1 MGGETVTMLRLNN
14 VTKTYGKGKNAFT
27 ALKGVSID
35 FPTEGLV
42 IILGKSGSGKST
54 LLNIMGG
61 LDRASSGE
69 IIIDGRST
77 AEFAPKD
84 YDFYR
89 NTYVGMV
96 FQEFNLIDEITLA
109 ENIAISLRLQTD
121 SPELSRIDD
130 ALAAVGLANMGYRKP
145 TELSGGQRQRV
156 AIARALIKNPEI
168 ILADE
173 PTGALDFATGEYIF
187 DTLKKIARDKLV
199 VVVTHD
205 RELAYSYGDRI
216 VEIVDGEIVSD
227 KTRTEKSGKVTAL
240 SANVLQVDCGAS
252 VTADDVNGK
261 LKKGVNYVGIYQDR
275 DRLSAA
281 YPEILKAT
289 DDRDGENSSDFAPT
303 ESAEET
309 NDVQFKLKEGRLKF
323 KDAFSMAVSN
333 IKRTKRKFIFLIAF
347 TSIAFVFMIISF
359 ILSTLSSAQLV
370 SSTVFDGG
378 NGGQVSVSK
387 LIETDDGKSLVA
399 LADSDVSAVSEAV
412 GKPVL
417 KHYSNKLSPVFAHK
431 QTSID
436 RNADGSDGTYGF
448 DYFTGIIA
456 GSPRD
461 IGLGVTG
468 ADKCVNTDEI
478 IISDLAAF
486 ELIRSGFVGNKN
498 GGEYGICEVD
508 SVAELIGCRVKIY
521 QTGATYK
528 IVGVF
533 DTDHENYSGITSAS
547 SLDSSAEHDKAE
559 FVQNSNF
566 IYSKVFAHGE
576 FPSAF
581 ASMSGNGESTMSF
594 SVSFDGITSAGA
606 RALSQLMYSEDSV
619 DSLVTTSGAS
629 AFLWNKDNVTSL
641 EALGR
646 DQIVLSAFD
655 TAKILG
661 KLDAYYEGDSQA
673 ILRDA
678 SFTRLINS
686 TVTVTFYDG
695 SGGIFKRMD
704 GVKVVGVL
712 DPKFNDPDEAGDRLL
727 LSEDDVKTLYSSNTA
742 VNSVYF
748 DSGSSESGLTRRI
761 NRLSDKGYLVTTAA
775 APAQSVVAIDDAV
788 SMLSKI
794 SLYITIAFAVF
805 ALLFMFNYVSQS
817 IKFRTKEIAVY
828 RIIGA
833 RGTDISK
840 MFLIEGLFIAVITT
854 VVASVLSALAAALL
868 NELISGIMLASFNI
882 TFGLISFKFWHVP
895 LIFVVCLL
903 FVAVSLFIPILNIVR
918 KKPVDALKMI

>member
-1 MGGETVTMLRLNN
+1 MLRLNN
-14 VTKTYGKGKNAFT
+14 VTKTFGKGKNEFT
-27 ALKGVSID
+27 ALKGVSLE
-35 FPTEGLV
+35 FPTKGLV

-54 LLNIMGG
+54 LLNIIGG
-61 LDRASSGE
+61 LDKASSGE
-69 IIIDGRST
+69 IIIDGKST
-77 AEFAPKD
+77 KEFTPKD
-84 YDFYR
+84 YDSYR

-227 KTRTEKSGKVTAL
+227 KSRLSKSGRVTAFGD
-240 SANVLQVDCGAS
+240 NVLEVDCGAELS
-252 VTADDVNGK
+252 LDDVNGK
-261 LKKGVNYVGIYQDR
+261 LKKGVNYVGIYQNR
-275 DRLSAA
+275 DKLAAA
-281 YPEILKAT
+281 YPQILKT
-289 DDRDGENSSDFAPT
+289 DGEKRESASGSEFAPT
-303 ESAEET
+303 DNVEMDDAE
-309 NDVQFKLKEGRLKF
+309 FKLKEGKLKL
-323 KDAFSMAVSN
+323 KDAFFMAVSN
-333 IKRTKRKFIFLIAF
+333 IKRTKRKFIFLVAF
-347 TSIAFVFMIISF
+347 SAVAFVFMVISF

-370 SSTVFDGG
+370 SATVTGG
-378 NGGQVSVSK
+378 GDRGQVCVSK
-387 LIETDDGKSLVA
+387 LIETDDGKSLIA
-399 LADSDVSAVSEAV
+399 LDDNDIKVVSDASDSI
-412 GKPVL
+412 VL
-417 KHYSNKLSPVFAHK
+417 KHYTNKLSPVFAHK

-436 RNADGSDGTYGF
+436 RNADGSDGTYGL
-448 DYFTGIIA
+448 DYFTGIIT

-461 IGLGVTG
+461 LGLKVTG
-468 ADKCVNTDEI
+468 SDKCTNTDEI

-486 ELIRSGFVGNKN
+486 ELIRSGFVGNTKD
-498 GGEYGICEVD
+498 GGYGIPEVD
-508 SVAELIGCRVKIY
+508 NIEQLIGSRVKIY
-521 QTGATYK
+521 QTDTSYK

-533 DTDHENYSGITSAS
+533 HTDYENYSGITSAS

-559 FVQNSNF
+559 FIQNSNF
-566 IYSKVFAHGE
+566 IYSKVFAHAE
-576 FPSAF
+576 FPQVF
-581 ASMSGNGESTMSF
+581 ASMSGGGVST
-594 SVSFDGITSAGA
+594 VSFAVSFENNSSSGA
-606 RALSQLMYSEDSV
+606 RALSRLMYSEEAV
-619 DSLVTTSGAS
+619 NSLVTTSGAS
-629 AFLWNKDNVTSL
+629 AFLWNKDNVMSVEEL
-641 EALGR
+641 REN
-646 DQIVLSAFD
+646 QIVLSLFD
-655 TAKILG
+655 TAKMLN
-661 KLDAYYEGDSQA
+661 KLDAYYEGDNEA
-673 ILRDA
+673 IFQDA
-678 SFTRLINS
+678 SFTRLTS
-686 TVTVTFYDG
+686 SSLTVTFYDG

-704 GVKVVGVL
+704 GVRLVGVL
-712 DPKFNDPDEAGDRLL
+712 DPRFNNPDEAGDRLL
-727 LSEDDVKTLYSSNTA
+727 LAENDVKKLYSSNTA
-742 VNSVYF
+742 VNSLYF
-748 DSGSSESGLTRRI
+748 DSGTSESGLTRKI
-761 NRLSDKGYLVTTAA
+761 NRLADKGYLVTTAA

-788 SMLSKI
+788 SMLSQI

-833 RGTDISK
+833 RGRDLSK

-854 VVASVLSALAAALL
+854 VVASVLSALVALLL
-868 NELISGIMLASFNI
+868 NELIAGIMLSSFNI

-895 LIFVVCLL
+895 LIFAVCLA
-903 FVAVSLFIPILNIVR
+903 FVGVSLLFPILNIVR